1 MFLSILAGFYFCK
14 QKTAYEMRISD
25 WSSDVCSSDLSRH
38 PLGIR
43 LRPDFYLTVPHGPC
57 ACFGA
62 TLEIESNRSRRHVAD
77 GPDGDPVGGQLDSH
91 EALGRF
97 HRPLRPGHGTL
108 RSGFCGFAAH
118 FAGYPTIAEVSSLLA
133 DIGHCSVPDDGV
145 PVSVPVCTDDGGSE
159 ENTS

>member
-77 GPDGDPVGGQLDSH
+77 GPDGDPVGGD
-91 EALGRF
+91 RK
-97 HRPLRPGHGTL
+97 RVV
-108 RSGFCGFAAH
+108 
-118 FAGYPTIAEVSSLLA
+118 AGKS
-133 DIGHCSVPDDGV
+133 
-145 PVSVPVCTDDGGSE
+145 VSVGVDLGGRRIIKKKRTQYNIQRKKLSMTE
-159 ENTS
+159 EVRNIIK